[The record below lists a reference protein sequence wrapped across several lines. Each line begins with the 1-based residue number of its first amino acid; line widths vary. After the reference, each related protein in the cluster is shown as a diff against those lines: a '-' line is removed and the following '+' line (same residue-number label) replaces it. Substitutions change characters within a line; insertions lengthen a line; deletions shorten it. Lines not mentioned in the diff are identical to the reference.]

1 MSFQSWLGHWRRLEV
16 PKWGLSSWSLFG
28 YFNLSLLHPCSE
40 LWLSIL
46 ILKVLRTFKS
56 FMSYFGALEDIK
68 VPDWGF
74 SLWSWFGYGPQSLT
88 TDDPKF
94 GSILVLKV
102 QRTSMSF
109 KSWFVA
115 LEDAGDSWLGFSIL
129 VLIWIWSLDFDKL
142 MFRSL
147 ALNIDLR
154 VQRTFMSFKS

>member
-46 ILKVLRTFKS
+46 ILKMLRTFKS
-56 FMSYFGALEDIK
+56 FISYFGALEDIK
-68 VPDWGF
+68 VPDWGV

-109 KSWFVA
+109 KSWFEA
-115 LEDAGDSWLGFSIL
+115 LGDAGCSWLGFCIL
-129 VLIWIWSLDFDKL
+129 ILIGIWSVVFYTLMIWIFYLYLDL
-142 MFRSL
+142 
-147 ALNIDLR
+147 
-154 VQRTFMSFKS
+154 